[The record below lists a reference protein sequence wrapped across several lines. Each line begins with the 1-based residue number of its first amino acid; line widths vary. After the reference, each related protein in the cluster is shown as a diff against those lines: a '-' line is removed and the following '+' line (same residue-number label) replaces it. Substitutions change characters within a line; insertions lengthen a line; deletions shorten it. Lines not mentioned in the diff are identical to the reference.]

1 MTKVDQK
8 MFNAIKLMLAGGAKN
23 VECCEY
29 MKLSASTVKM
39 IKAADTFE
47 EYRNMIAAIAYKSKH
62 PKPHEQEKK
71 PEQKPEPQVIEH
83 RQTVTVQATWQ
94 MTQEMRKTNELLESI
109 SKKLAF
115 IVDELIGTPKKE
127 EAKNG

>member
-1 MTKVDQK
+1 MTKVDQN
-8 MFNAIKLMLAGGAKN
+8 MFNCIKLMLAGGAKN

-39 IKAADTFE
+39 IKAAETFE
-47 EYRNMIAAIAYKSKH
+47 EYRNMIAAIAYRKSAQKSK
-62 PKPHEQEKK
+62 PQE
-71 PEQKPEPQVIEH
+71 PEPKPEPQVIEH

-94 MTQEMRKTNELLESI
+94 MTQEMRKTNELLENI

-115 IVDELIGTPKKE
+115 IVEELVGTPKKE
-127 EAKNG
+127 EANNG